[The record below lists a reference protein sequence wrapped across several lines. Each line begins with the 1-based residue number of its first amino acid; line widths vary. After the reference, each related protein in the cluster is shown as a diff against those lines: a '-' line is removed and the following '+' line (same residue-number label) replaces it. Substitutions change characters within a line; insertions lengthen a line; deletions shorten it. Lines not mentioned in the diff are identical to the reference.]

1 MRTTSNLT
9 TGEPQPSSTGVVP
22 PLDALVRG
30 VAARALACIGA
41 RDGAR
46 ELVSLGPLED
56 SANQLA
62 AVRTLGR
69 GILTAD
75 VAAVR
80 ATEEALAGWENGERV
95 QIISALGARSAKASQ
110 QTEQSLAALIGHAAR
125 RSHIASALIDS
136 ARETVANRH
145 GERHF
150 VYWVSDDPDGFCRF
164 AWSASLQAAGARI
177 WDRNWR
183 RLTAQLDL
191 TTRHRSASSAH
202 DDPSRSEALADA
214 SSLARDAAIHSL
226 VESALC
232 GDQTVR
238 RRAWLNALE
247 AAERTPGTVA
257 WVRFTQEMRAH
268 LPPASWTTTNNLI
281 SDHVSVIVNELPWIA
296 GFVGMIALA
305 AETATST
312 ARSGAVIAGA
322 RAMAK
327 CDDLDDALAA
337 ARARPGDGLARTA

>member
-1 MRTTSNLT
+1 LRTTSNLT
-9 TGEPQPSSTGVVP
+9 TGEPQPSTSEEAP

-30 VAARALACIGA
+30 VAAPALECVGA

-46 ELVSLGPLED
+46 KLASLGPLGD

-69 GILTAD
+69 GILAAD

-80 ATEEALAGWENGERV
+80 ATEEALVGWDNTERV
-95 QIISALGARSAKASQ
+95 QVIAALGARSSTAAQ
-110 QTEQSLAALIGHAAR
+110 QTEHSLAPLVGHATR
-125 RSHIASALIDS
+125 QTHIASTLIDA
-136 ARETVANRH
+136 AREVVGGRH
-145 GERHF
+145 AERHF

-164 AWSASLQAAGARI
+164 AWAAALQAAGARI
-177 WDRNWR
+177 WDRNWQ
-183 RLTAQLDL
+183 RLTAQLDT
-191 TTRHRSASSAH
+191 TTRHRSTSLH
-202 DDPSRSEALADA
+202 DDPTRSEALADA
-214 SSLARDAAIHSL
+214 SVLARDAAIRSL
-226 VESALC
+226 VESALSD
-232 GDQTVR
+232 DQTVR
-238 RRAWLNALE
+238 RRAWVHALE

-257 WVRFTQEMRAH
+257 WVRYTQEMRAQ

-281 SDHVSVIVNELPWIA
+281 GDHVSVIVNELPWIA

-305 AETATST
+305 AEIATSA

-327 CDDLDDALAA
+327 CDDFADALAA
-337 ARARPGDGLARTA
+337 ARARSGNGLARTA